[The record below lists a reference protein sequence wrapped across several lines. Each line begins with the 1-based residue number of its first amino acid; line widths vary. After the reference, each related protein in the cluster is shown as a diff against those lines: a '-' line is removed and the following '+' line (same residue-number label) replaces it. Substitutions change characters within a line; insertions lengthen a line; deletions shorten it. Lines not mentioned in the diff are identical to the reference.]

1 EADGIIPRAECG
13 HKRDLLAGEVIDN
26 NPCQADDHQ
35 TQHENDVPLRS
46 TLSIYF
52 DWGTVCCGACA
63 SGCSSRRWVVLCF
76 WHEPL
81 STFSRSCNRAIFI
94 LCDQTLPAR
103 TGRCLYASR

>member
-1 EADGIIPRAECG
+1 SLDCLFNQLAPVGLTPAHSHEKTNDGKTEADGIIPRAECG
-13 HKRDLLAGEVIDN
+13 HKRDLLAGEVVDN

-63 SGCSSRRWVVLCF
+63 SGCSSRRWV
-76 WHEPL
+76 
-81 STFSRSCNRAIFI
+81 
-94 LCDQTLPAR
+94 
-103 TGRCLYASR
+103 